1 MSAWGLLDEKEEQE
15 LHKRRLLNVEEKPF
29 KRITKRLNQ
38 INSFIKT
45 ASQPRAPTATT
56 AAVEGDH
63 GTEGE
68 QLADADDE
76 HNNDSDADE
85 GGSVI
90 LQLRELEQLRE
101 DLTLDF
107 AAFDTSIARLQFL
120 FDANRRER
128 AGYEEKRQ
136 AILDECQAVRDRNTE
151 LRAGLEEARAT
162 MEQRK
167 KFDELAEKIT
177 NNKLLRPREDQVAA
191 LRKLDD
197 ECKQLELESETYSV
211 TWRER
216 RDQFNRIMEE
226 GMLLR
231 RQIRDEKEEVE
242 RREGM
247 DEDGEEDG
255 EASRDGQTPRPPQ
268 SGNATPHVE
277 SGQVSRSREGSPA
290 AGVIEGLKPRL
301 ELLGGASSGSQV
313 PSRSTTPQPPA
324 SRDDIEEGEDVEMGD
339 EEKPAS
345 GETPSITID
354 APAVSNGGGGGG
366 GGDKMEVDGE

>member
-29 KRITKRLNQ
+29 KRITKR
-38 INSFIKT
+38 
-45 ASQPRAPTATT
+45 
-56 AAVEGDH
+56 DH

-136 AILDECQAVRDRNTE
+136 AILDECQA
-151 LRAGLEEARAT
+151 
-162 MEQRK
+162 
-167 KFDELAEKIT
+167 FDELAEKIT